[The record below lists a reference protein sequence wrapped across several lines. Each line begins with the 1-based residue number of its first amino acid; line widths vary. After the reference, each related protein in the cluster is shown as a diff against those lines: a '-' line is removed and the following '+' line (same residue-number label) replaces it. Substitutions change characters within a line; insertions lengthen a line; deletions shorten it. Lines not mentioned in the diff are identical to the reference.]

1 MYSPKAA
8 MYLGSTRSM
17 LISPHL
23 PTEVHQHAVLQ
34 FTCSLDRK
42 PFRVW
47 TEGDGWQRAEAVLI
61 DSMVAHSLNEFDG
74 WQVTTC
80 IMPDVQTGRLV
91 QQKVLE
97 GKPIKYYLEKD
108 IIPVI
113 EALKMARQELI
124 TDSSVFQTYTNTVYH
139 HLLQETPFTPPLDER
154 ITKAIH
160 YIRQNI
166 HEKIAA
172 SVVAAEVHLSEHR
185 FLHLFREQVGAP
197 LRQYVIWQR
206 VAVAT
211 QALLM
216 DGKSSKEAAYEA
228 GFSDPAHFS
237 RHFSLMFGAQ
247 PSAYAALKPLYHF
260 GFFQNI

>member
-1 MYSPKAA
+1 MQHPKAA

-23 PTEVHQHAVLQ
+23 VTDVHQHAVIQ
-34 FTCSLDRK
+34 FTCSLDGK

-47 TEGDGWQRAEAVLI
+47 TESDGWQHAEAVLI
-61 DSMVAHSLNEFDG
+61 GSSVPHSLKEFDG

-91 QQKVLE
+91 QDKVLA
-97 GKPIKYYLEKD
+97 GKTIKYYLEKD
-108 IIPVI
+108 ILPVI
-113 EALKMARQELI
+113 DALQI
-124 TDSSVFQTYTNTVYH
+124 TRKQLLSDSNIFNSLTDTVFH
-139 HLLQETPFTPPLDER
+139 HLLQEKPFTPPLDDR
-154 ITKAIH
+154 IKRVIN
-160 YIRQNI
+160 YIRQHI
-166 HEKIAA
+166 HNKIVA
-172 SVVAAEVHLSEHR
+172 SELASLIYLSEDR

-211 QALLM
+211 QALM
-216 DGKSSKEAAYEA
+216 EGQSIKVAAYEG
-228 GFSDPAHFS
+228 GFSDQAHFS
-237 RHFSLMFGAQ
+237 RNFSLMFGAQ

-260 GFFQNI
+260 GFFHNI